1 MTSNPLNTETVVID
15 GKTYTFR
22 TTITNTNNGDV
33 LIAGTAEASMENLIA
48 SINLD
53 DGNGFNYSDDTT
65 LHATYSALKTTA
77 TTMTVTAK
85 THGIGANGDVM
96 TETIVTGG
104 SWGGNAT
111 GGLDGEETA
120 VLIAQ
125 VSGNRWSLHQDWV
138 NPAQSG
144 NTYDV
149 SYVLRDFSGN
159 GASLIGKRQDDWS
172 FNQILNVGNGTAF
185 AYVGIFEGS
194 SMETLDN
201 GSTTV
206 ADVRVRTNARLDA
219 GVIFGTFEDGTPVS
233 SGYIINTAGGG
244 SGTDGRMGIDL
255 DAGADTHF
263 NGFFHTSVQQT
274 LHDMQGTGAGIHK
287 WKDFKVFKGMRST
300 RWLDNVDIV
309 DGLFEGFSNT
319 LDTITLSA
327 NIGNFNGITLA
338 RTNGFT
344 AVADTAGL
352 PTTIPT
358 IRKYISVNN
367 LRDLQLLEGN
377 FFTFVDATMTKNSTT
392 ILTVANQEVSQV
404 TFKVSVKA
412 TVKDTAGLPIPAVQC
427 YIYEGTDTRSVPT
440 DSFKITNSS
449 GIAESDVETNKIYN
463 ATAFV
468 DIARGDFAIK
478 FYKYGYKAVTLPF
491 DETIISQEVAVGMV
505 KDVELTE
512 AFDRP
517 QAITDGGAIALIEG
531 ETEALGVAVVATV
544 PANATTLTIGSRV
557 YTFNTTP
564 AGANSIDIRGTTALQ
579 ADAIVEAINGDRTT
593 SRPADG
599 YHPATTRHADI
610 RAEIGGT
617 TSTINLFAKA
627 RGTGGNGTTLS
638 QSSTHFTLT
647 AFTGTA
653 FNSHSTISYTAGTG
667 TLDVGNVVNG
677 GTSGASGEVVEIV
690 TGDSVAGTVLLK
702 NRDAENF
709 TGTEALTETGAS
721 TDWSATLTVSTEQR
735 YKWIIDCVTKNL
747 NLVYDFISAK
757 LAQPTPDADWQQI
770 ISWGEDEHAQPLN
783 KSGSTYNT
791 PRNIARTEGVF
802 LANFGAGTVDFFTAD
817 DGTTFVPPATVSLT
831 IHVER
836 KDNGTNISGASVIIL
851 KTSDNSII
859 AQGTTDVS
867 GNFGTNYVYT
877 GDVGVT
883 IRCRKSTLPIPRYF
897 NEEAVNT
904 ISNTGMNQNFAMRQD
919 FIATQI

>member
-1 MTSNPLNTETVVID
+1 MAINNGNATTAGKNGTLGTQTAVASDEILFPSAITTNNGNLEPAPTFRGRGVILRRDETPTKATAVLTLTSNPLNTETVVID

-327 NIGNFNGITLA
+327 NIGNFNGSLHSESI
-338 RTNGFT
+338 
-344 AVADTAGL
+344 L
-352 PTTIPT
+352 PSP
-358 IRKYISVNN
+358 
-367 LRDLQLLEGN
+367 LPP
-377 FFTFVDATMTKNSTT
+377 VD
-392 ILTVANQEVSQV
+392 
-404 TFKVSVKA
+404 
-412 TVKDTAGLPIPAVQC
+412 PA
-427 YIYEGTDTRSVPT
+427 
-440 DSFKITNSS
+440 
-449 GIAESDVETNKIYN
+449 
-463 ATAFV
+463 
-468 DIARGDFAIK
+468 
-478 FYKYGYKAVTLPF
+478 
-491 DETIISQEVAVGMV
+491 
-505 KDVELTE
+505 
-512 AFDRP
+512 
-517 QAITDGGAIALIEG
+517 
-531 ETEALGVAVVATV
+531 
-544 PANATTLTIGSRV
+544 
-557 YTFNTTP
+557 
-564 AGANSIDIRGTTALQ
+564 
-579 ADAIVEAINGDRTT
+579 
-593 SRPADG
+593 
-599 YHPATTRHADI
+599 
-610 RAEIGGT
+610 
-617 TSTINLFAKA
+617 
-627 RGTGGNGTTLS
+627 
-638 QSSTHFTLT
+638 
-647 AFTGTA
+647 
-653 FNSHSTISYTAGTG
+653 
-667 TLDVGNVVNG
+667 
-677 GTSGASGEVVEIV
+677 
-690 TGDSVAGTVLLK
+690 
-702 NRDAENF
+702 
-709 TGTEALTETGAS
+709 
-721 TDWSATLTVSTEQR
+721 
-735 YKWIIDCVTKNL
+735 
-747 NLVYDFISAK
+747 
-757 LAQPTPDADWQQI
+757 
-770 ISWGEDEHAQPLN
+770 
-783 KSGSTYNT
+783 
-791 PRNIARTEGVF
+791 
-802 LANFGAGTVDFFTAD
+802 
-817 DGTTFVPPATVSLT
+817 
-831 IHVER
+831 
-836 KDNGTNISGASVIIL
+836 
-851 KTSDNSII
+851 
-859 AQGTTDVS
+859 
-867 GNFGTNYVYT
+867 
-877 GDVGVT
+877 
-883 IRCRKSTLPIPRYF
+883 
-897 NEEAVNT
+897 
-904 ISNTGMNQNFAMRQD
+904 
-919 FIATQI
+919 